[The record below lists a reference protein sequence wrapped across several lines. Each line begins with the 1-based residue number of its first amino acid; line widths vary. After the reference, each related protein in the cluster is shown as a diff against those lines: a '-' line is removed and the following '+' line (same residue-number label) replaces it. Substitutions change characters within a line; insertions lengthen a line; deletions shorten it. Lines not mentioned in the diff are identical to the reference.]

1 MVLAEPFNGPSQVM
15 LGVFV
20 ELHIDIDQGAAVCSF
35 TTLYFQRNIYI
46 ITLYIRYIGNIS
58 IQYSKTRCR

>member
-1 MVLAEPFNGPSQVM
+1 MVFAEPFNGPSQVM

-35 TTLYFQRNIYI
+35 TTQYFKLNIYYYLI
-46 ITLYIRYIGNIS
+46 YQIYRKYFYTIF
-58 IQYSKTRCR
+58 